1 MDRFDIIIIGAGPAG
16 LSAAVAASRF
26 QRKILLLD
34 KADQPGKKILVTGN
48 GKCNLTNEYQD
59 ISCYRTEEPE
69 KAREVLSRFDYED
82 TLAFFEE
89 LGILTRK
96 KKGYLYPYNEQAAS
110 VREAFVLR
118 LGQEAGV
125 TLKTSCRVDSIR
137 TLEQGYRVICGKE
150 SYRTPAVI
158 LAAGGLAGS
167 GLGCD
172 GSGYDLAKSLGH
184 RLISTFPALT
194 ALRSSA
200 PFLKK
205 ISGVR
210 NQAEITLMIDGKRI
224 TGESGELQWTDYGI
238 SGVCV
243 FQLSRYAVI
252 ALEAGKKVSVLI
264 DLVREWDDRQLADF
278 LEKISVRCSYKNM
291 GEVLKGILPR
301 KLVPVVLKEA
311 GLTPEKM
318 PAECSREKILQLVKA
333 MKAFPLRING
343 YMGYEKAQVTRG
355 GISFSQVSD
364 SLESLLHPG
373 LFFAGEILDVDGTC
387 GGYNLQWAFSSGN
400 VAGKA
405 AGLYGE
411 RIEGS

>member
-1 MDRFDIIIIGAGPAG
+1 MDHFDIIIIGAGPAG
-16 LSAAVAASRF
+16 MSAALAASRF
-26 QRKILLLD
+26 GRKILLLD
-34 KADQPGKKILVTGN
+34 KSDQLGRKILVTGN

-59 ISCYRTEEPE
+59 ISCYRTEDPRR
-69 KAREVLSRFDYED
+69 AGDILSRFGYEE

-96 KKGYLYPYNEQAAS
+96 KNGYLYPYNEQAAS
-110 VREAFVLR
+110 VREAFALR
-118 LGQEAGV
+118 LYREEGITV
-125 TLKTSCRVDSIR
+125 KTSCRVESIR
-137 TLEQGYRVICGKE
+137 TADRGFRVLCQGE
-150 SYRTPAVI
+150 SYQTRSVI

-167 GLGCD
+167 GLGAD
-172 GSGYDLAKSLGH
+172 GSGYALAEGLGH
-184 RLISTFPALT
+184 RMITPYPALT

-205 ISGVR
+205 LSGVR
-210 NQAEITLMIDGKRI
+210 NQAGISLVIDGR
-224 TGESGELQWTDYGI
+224 TAARESGELQWTDYGI

-243 FQLSRYAVI
+243 FQLSRHAVI
-252 ALEAGKKVSVLI
+252 ALEEGKKVSVLI
-264 DLVREWDDRQLADF
+264 DLVREWDDRQLSDY
-278 LEKISVRCSYKNM
+278 LEKIFIRCSYKTT
-291 GEVLKGILPR
+291 GEILDGILPR

-311 GLTPEKM
+311 GMIPEKM
-318 PAECSREKILQLVKA
+318 PEDCSREDLGRLVGA

-343 YMGYEKAQVTRG
+343 YMGYDKAQVTRG
-355 GISFSQVSD
+355 GVPFSEVSD
-364 SLESLLHPG
+364 ELESLLHPG

-400 VAGKA
+400 VAGRA